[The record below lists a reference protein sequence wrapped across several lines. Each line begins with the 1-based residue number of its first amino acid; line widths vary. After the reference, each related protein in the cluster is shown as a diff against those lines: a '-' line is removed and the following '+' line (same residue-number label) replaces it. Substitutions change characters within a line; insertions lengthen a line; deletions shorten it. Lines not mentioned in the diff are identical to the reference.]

1 MNVVLIRIAKKSLGS
16 KLEQK
21 ISLAGILQQKKKI
34 RCLFMKFM
42 AVIIRQID
50 TEIWNTMKNILK
62 WMVVALLLLPC
73 SAMAQSAVEKGAD
86 SVTYNHGLRRQN
98 RGISNLKTEFV
109 PKGQWVFGGSVSY
122 STHNNNN
129 YSFLIIEDIQSTGY
143 QFKVTPMLGY
153 AYSKN
158 SLVGVRFGYSRG
170 MTDLDNAS
178 LSITSLDNA
187 NYSSLKHSYNVE
199 ALWRKYIPLGKDN
212 KRFALFAEVGLA
224 MGGSQSKLA
233 AGPSASPS
241 GTYATS
247 FDVAVGVNPGIS
259 AFLTNNMAIEV
270 NIGVFGFNYSNT
282 RQVSNQ
288 VVMSG
293 SSSSQMNFKV
303 NIFSIGLG
311 ASFYL

>member
-1 MNVVLIRIAKKSLGS
+1 MKKF
-16 KLEQK
+16 
-21 ISLAGILQQKKKI
+21 IIIVMLA
-34 RCLFMKFM
+34 LFALPS
-42 AVIIRQID
+42 AV
-50 TEIWNTMKNILK
+50 
-62 WMVVALLLLPC
+62 
-73 SAMAQSAVEKGAD
+73 MAQEEKAD
-86 SVTYNHGLRRQN
+86 STYTHSLRRQN

-247 FDVAVGVNPGIS
+247 FDVSVGVNPGIS

>member
-1 MNVVLIRIAKKSLGS
+1 MKKFLIILM
-16 KLEQK
+16 
-21 ISLAGILQQKKKI
+21 LA
-34 RCLFMKFM
+34 LFALPS
-42 AVIIRQID
+42 AV
-50 TEIWNTMKNILK
+50 
-62 WMVVALLLLPC
+62 
-73 SAMAQSAVEKGAD
+73 MAQEVKVD
-86 SVTYNHGLRRQN
+86 STSFNHSLRRQN
-98 RGISNLKTEFV
+98 RGIANIRTEFV
-109 PKGQWVFGGSVSY
+109 PKGQWVFGGSISY
-122 STHNNNN
+122 STHTNNN
-129 YSFLIIEDIQSTGY
+129 YNFLIIEDIQSTGY
-143 QFKVTPMLGY
+143 QFKITPLLGY
-153 AYSKN
+153 AYSRN

-170 MTDLDNAS
+170 MTELDNAS

-187 NYSSLKHSYNVE
+187 NYFSLKHSYNVE

-212 KRFALFAEVGLA
+212 KRFALFAEVALA
-224 MGGSQSKLA
+224 MGGSQSKLV

-241 GTYATS
+241 GTYANS
-247 FDVAVGVNPGIS
+247 FDVSLGVNPGVA

-288 VVMSG
+288 VVMGG

>member
-1 MNVVLIRIAKKSLGS
+1 
-16 KLEQK
+16 
-21 ISLAGILQQKKKI
+21 
-34 RCLFMKFM
+34 
-42 AVIIRQID
+42 
-50 TEIWNTMKNILK
+50 
-62 WMVVALLLLPC
+62 MVVALLLMPC
-73 SAMAQSAVEKGAD
+73 STMAQSVVTKDGDGA
-86 SVTYNHGLRRQN
+86 SYNHSLRRQN

-129 YSFLIIEDIQSTGY
+129 YNFLIIEDIQSTGY
-143 QFKVTPMLGY
+143 QFKVTPLVGY
-153 AYSKN
+153 AYSRN

-212 KRFALFAEVGLA
+212 KRFALFAEVALA
-224 MGGSQSKLA
+224 MGGSQSKLV

-241 GTYATS
+241 GTYANS
-247 FDVAVGVNPGIS
+247 FDVSLGVNPGVA

-288 VVMSG
+288 VVMGG

>member
-1 MNVVLIRIAKKSLGS
+1 MLIAVGTLG
-16 KLEQK
+16 
-21 ISLAGILQQKKKI
+21 AH
-34 RCLFMKFM
+34 
-42 AVIIRQID
+42 
-50 TEIWNTMKNILK
+50 
-62 WMVVALLLLPC
+62 
-73 SAMAQSAVEKGAD
+73 AQRFD
-86 SVTYNHGLRRQN
+86 
-98 RGISNLKTEFV
+98 RGIEVNSTGFV
-109 PKGQWVFGGSVSY
+109 PKGQWVFGGSVSS

-129 YSFLIIEDIQSTGY
+129 YNFLIIEDIQSTGY

-158 SLVGVRFGYSRG
+158 SLIGVRFGYSRG
-170 MTDLDNAS
+170 LEKLDNAS

-233 AGPSASPS
+233 SGPSQSVS
-241 GTYATS
+241 GVYATS
-247 FDVAVGVNPGIS
+247 FDVSLGVNPGIA

>member
-1 MNVVLIRIAKKSLGS
+1 MSKFLKIVAFVLLAFPSVV
-16 KLEQK
+16 
-21 ISLAGILQQKKKI
+21 
-34 RCLFMKFM
+34 
-42 AVIIRQID
+42 
-50 TEIWNTMKNILK
+50 
-62 WMVVALLLLPC
+62 
-73 SAMAQSAVEKGAD
+73 MAQEVAKVD
-86 SVTYNHGLRRQN
+86 STAYNKFNHSVRRQN
-98 RGISNLKTEFV
+98 RGIANIRTEFV

-122 STHNNNN
+122 STHSNNN
-129 YSFLIIEDIQSTGY
+129 YTFLIVEDIQSNGY
-143 QFKVTPMLGY
+143 QFKISPLVGY

-170 MTDLDNAS
+170 LTELDNAS

-187 NYSSLKHSYNVE
+187 FFYSLKHSYNVE

-233 AGPSASPS
+233 SGPQQSLS
-241 GTYATS
+241 GAYSSS
-247 FDVAVGVNPGIS
+247 FDIALGVNPGIS

-270 NIGVFGFNYSNT
+270 NIGVLGFSYSNT
-282 RQVSNQ
+282 RQITNQ
-288 VVMSG
+288 VVSG
-293 SSSSQMNFKV
+293 TTSTSQMNFKI